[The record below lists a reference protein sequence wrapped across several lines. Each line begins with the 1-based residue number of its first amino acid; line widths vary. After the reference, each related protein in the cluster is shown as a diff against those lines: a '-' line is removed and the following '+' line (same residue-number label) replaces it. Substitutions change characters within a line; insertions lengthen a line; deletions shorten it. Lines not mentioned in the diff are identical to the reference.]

1 MEHTLNEENLYV
13 ALSDLFA
20 ADQIDYNYVASV
32 AKSFSVAFVEYALFN
47 YVAPVCY
54 YNTVTSF
61 CISFDKDDL
70 ISNINSIKQ
79 NENFFFARIKMYF
92 FARYLHLKFNH
103 EWKTLKNLL

>member
-1 MEHTLNEENLYV
+1 MGNILSKEELYV

-20 ADQIDYNYVASV
+20 ADQIDYDYIASV
-32 AKSFSVAFVEYALFN
+32 AKLFPIESVEYALFN

-70 ISNINSIKQ
+70 ISNINRVKQ
-79 NENFFFARIKMYF
+79 NENSFFGRMKMYF
-92 FARYLHLKFNH
+92 FSKYLQLKFNH